1 MTISAGFDAV
11 YEQLIESQ
19 RRSARRTGEHIDW
32 MKAGFREI
40 KESSG
45 SLPSLPPASKKAFNA
60 LKDSDLKMLLKAY
73 KVKGFTSCK
82 GVRLKKADRVE
93 MCIANN
99 IPPLTFEYLLQYYL
113 SNHN

>member
-19 RRSARRTGEHIDW
+19 RRSARRTGEHLDR

-40 KESSG
+40 KESSD
-45 SLPSLPPASKKAFNA
+45 SVPSLPPASPRAFNA

-73 KVKGFTSCK
+73 KVRIKEPRDSMSSIISSK
-82 GVRLKKADRVE
+82 D
-93 MCIANN
+93 
-99 IPPLTFEYLLQYYL
+99 Q
-113 SNHN
+113 

>member
-19 RRSARRTGEHIDW
+19 RRSARRTGEHIDR

-45 SLPSLPPASKKAFNA
+45 SLPSLPPASKNAFNA
-60 LKDSDLKMLLKAY
+60 LKAY

-93 MCIANN
+93 MCMANN

-113 SNHN
+113 SSHN